1 MPVVIILGALSARD
15 DALGSKAV
23 GLFLVTIDEREQF
36 TVHSDDSCTFLKRV
50 TLIELKHTNMLY
62 IYMLLNASCNHSW
75 RTLS

>member
-23 GLFLVTIDEREQF
+23 GLFLVTVDEREQF

-50 TLIELKHTNMLY
+50 TFH
-62 IYMLLNASCNHSW
+62 
-75 RTLS
+75 